1 MPSHD
6 AVKIER
12 VSDDRSDA
20 GQVLLG
26 SLLYAAGSAIL
37 YVLPAYL
44 GELSS
49 QLGVNEAQMGSVT
62 AAENIGIALASIL
75 SMFWLTRFDRRTV
88 AATGAVFCVLFNLT
102 AFFSRSFDWLVVTRF
117 LTGLLGEGILFS
129 LAFSVLGSSRD
140 PDRSFGI
147 GLTTVVMFGSVV
159 LGTST
164 YLDRVP
170 HGTGALL
177 PLAILPLAIFV
188 ALKWMPRDAPASAS
202 RESDRAAPPT
212 RRLAMLAIGGMAIW
226 FAAPGA
232 FWTFA
237 ESAAVAR
244 KIPGETISIAL
255 AVGNAAG
262 LLGSV
267 MAAWQ
272 GDRWGRLWPITIASG
287 LLCLSVV
294 LYGHC
299 TNAVALASALS
310 AFNIFWN
317 YATVYEMA
325 LVVALDPAG
334 RAAVGIPAA
343 QVIGFAAGGFFSGLV
358 ITGAS
363 YAALPVVVSMF
374 AAGGLLALAPCLWTI
389 KRRPPQD

>member
-1 MPSHD
+1 M
-6 AVKIER
+6 
-12 VSDDRSDA
+12 
-20 GQVLLG
+20 LLG
-26 SLLYAAGSAIL
+26 SLLYAAGSAIM

-62 AAENIGIALASIL
+62 AAENIGIALASVL
-75 SMFWLTRFDRRTV
+75 SMVWLTRFDRRKV
-88 AATGAVFCVLFNLT
+88 AVTGAVFCILFNFA
-102 AFFSRSFDWLVVTRF
+102 AFFGRSFGWLVATRF
-117 LTGLLGEGILFS
+117 LTGLMGEGILFS
-129 LAFSVLGSSRD
+129 LAFSVLGSTRN

-147 GLTTVVMFGSVV
+147 GLTTVVMFGSLV

-170 HGTGALL
+170 YGTGALL
-177 PLAILPLAIFV
+177 PLAILPLAILM
-188 ALKWMPRDAPASAS
+188 ALKWMPRGGGASA
-202 RESDRAAPPT
+202 RESGAVRPT
-212 RRLAMLAIGGMAIW
+212 LWPALLAIGAMAIW

-244 KIPGETISIAL
+244 NIPGETISIAL
-255 AVGNAAG
+255 AVGNTAG

-272 GDRWGRLWPITIASG
+272 GDRWGRLGPITIASAA
-287 LLCLSVV
+287 LCLSVV
-294 LYGHC
+294 MYGHC
-299 TNAVALASALS
+299 SSAVALAAALS
-310 AFNIFWN
+310 AFNILWN
-317 YATVYEMA
+317 YAAVYEMA

-343 QVIGFAAGGFFSGLV
+343 QVTGFAAGGMISGLV

-363 YAALPVVVSMF
+363 YGALPAVVSAF
-374 AAGGLLALAPCLWTI
+374 AAGGLLALSLCLWKGTV
-389 KRRPPQD
+389 P

>member
-1 MPSHD
+1 
-6 AVKIER
+6 
-12 VSDDRSDA
+12 
-20 GQVLLG
+20 VLLG
-26 SLLYAAGSAIL
+26 SLLYTAGSAIL

-49 QLGVNEAQMGSVT
+49 QLGINEAQMGSIT
-62 AAENIGIALASIL
+62 AAENIGIALASLL
-75 SMFWLTRFDRRTV
+75 SMFWLTRFDRRKV
-88 AATGAVFCVLFNLT
+88 AAVGAVFCVLLNLI
-102 AFFSRSFDWLVVTRF
+102 AFLSRSFDWLVATRF

-129 LAFSVLGSSRD
+129 LAFSVLGSTRD

-147 GLTTVVMFGSVV
+147 GLTIVVMFGSLV

-164 YLDRVP
+164 HLDRVP
-170 HGTGALL
+170 YGTGALL
-177 PLAILPLAIFV
+177 PLAIVPLAIFL

-202 RESDRAAPPT
+202 RESAAA
-212 RRLAMLAIGGMAIW
+212 RRPISRPAILAIAGMAIW

-272 GDRWGRLWPITIASG
+272 GDRWGRLWPITIGSA
-287 LLCLSVV
+287 LLCLSV
-294 LYGHC
+294 LAYGHC
-299 TNAVALASALS
+299 TSGVALASALS

-317 YATVYEMA
+317 YGAVYEMA
-325 LVVALDPAG
+325 LVVALDLGG
-334 RAAVGIPAA
+334 RAAFGIPAA
-343 QVIGFAAGGFFSGLV
+343 QVIGFAAGGFFSGLM

-363 YAALPVVVSMF
+363 YAALPAVVTVF
-374 AAGGLLALAPCLWTI
+374 AAGGFLALVPCLWTI
-389 KRRPPQD
+389 KRRPSSD